1 MDGIIRAVMWDSV
14 RIVGAILIQTDR
26 QRLVAFTVLSTVTPA
41 AIDLVM
47 ILAEEIPWIFQLK
60 N

>member
-26 QRLVAFTVLSTVTPA
+26 QRLVATTALFAVIPA

-47 ILAEEIPWIFQLK
+47 ILAEEIPWIFRLK